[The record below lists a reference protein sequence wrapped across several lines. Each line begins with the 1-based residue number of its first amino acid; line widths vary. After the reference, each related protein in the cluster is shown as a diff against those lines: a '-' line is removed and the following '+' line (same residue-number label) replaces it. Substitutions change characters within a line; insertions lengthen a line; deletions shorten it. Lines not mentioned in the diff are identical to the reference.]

1 MTKQVQNWKKLSS
14 FLLHAAACVLLL
26 SCEEHVPIYNQATQS
41 GFTAP
46 GTVRYTEES
55 SSEIVTM
62 EMSDITCTTTGPT
75 ELKRGVHYYHDVY
88 GEVCGQTCRPEND
101 GPEPFSYIVRAQS
114 DNRIQNIKLIFQNSS
129 FELKASLIF
138 QSADTNAVIR
148 EETIDGIVY
157 PSTAV
162 LYTDSADA
170 ASDIDSVYFISD
182 KRILKIFEHNGKTW
196 IRRPA

>member
-1 MTKQVQNWKKLSS
+1 MIKLPHTSQKLSY
-14 FLLHAAACVLLL
+14 FLFHAAACMLLL
-26 SCEEHVPIYNQATQS
+26 SCEEHVPIYIQATQS
-41 GFTAP
+41 GFIAP
-46 GTVRYTEES
+46 GIVRYTEES

-62 EMSDITCTTTGPT
+62 KISDITCTTTGPSV
-75 ELKRGVHYYHDVY
+75 LKRGVHYYHDVY

-114 DNRIQNIKLIFQNSS
+114 DRQLQNIKLIFQNSS
-129 FELKASLIF
+129 FELKPSLTF

-162 LYTDSADA
+162 LYTDSADT
-170 ASDIDSVYFISD
+170 ASDIDSVYFIYD
-182 KRILKIFEHNGKTW
+182 KGILKIFERNGKTW